1 MATENLE
8 TMINRETPSKSEV
21 MSIAHSASIGAD
33 CIMLSEETAVSPNAK
48 LILGWLD
55 GFGKEIEHIK
65 PKLSSSP
72 NEGRY
77 KLIWNAL
84 SNFPS
89 IPVLIVSKSGYAI
102 FDYFA
107 TNPQSELFLVSET
120 KKIIKLTM
128 LYRNSIQVIKRKIG
142 NNTPIDTV
150 WKVIEEN
157 KLELFRHFDQVVAIF
172 VSRYV
177 NTPRANSLTIFD
189 KVDFEKETDMK

>member
-1 MATENLE
+1 
-8 TMINRETPSKSEV
+8 MINRETPSKSEV

-65 PKLSSSP
+65 PKLSSSS

-128 LYRNSIQVIKRKIG
+128 LYRNSIEVIKRKIG

-157 KLELFRHFDQVVAIF
+157 KLDLFRHFDQVVAIF

-189 KVDFEKETDMK
+189 KVDFEKKPDTK